1 MRILLLIVLGAAGTL
16 VRYGIQGLVQNRTG
30 PGFPS
35 GTLLVNVLGS
45 FLVGLVGQYSLNHLS
60 ISPEW
65 RIGITIGF
73 LGAFT
78 TFSSFSWEIVRMLE
92 GGEWLNV
99 FAYLAASFLGGV
111 LAAMLGIRIGN
122 IL

>member
-1 MRILLLIVLGAAGTL
+1 L
-16 VRYGIQGLVQNRTG
+16 V
-30 PGFPS
+30 
-35 GTLLVNVLGS
+35 VNVLGS
-45 FLVGLVGQYSLNHLS
+45 FLVGLAGQYSLNHLS

-65 RIGITIGF
+65 RIGLTIGF

-78 TFSSFSWEIVRMLE
+78 TFSSLSWETVRMLE

-99 FAYLAASFLGGV
+99 ALYLTASFLGGIF
-111 LAAMLGIRIGN
+111 AAMLGIKIGN

>member
-1 MRILLLIVLGAAGTL
+1 LRILLLIVLGAAGTL
-16 VRYGIQGLVQNRTG
+16 ARYGLQGLVQNRTG
-30 PGFPS
+30 PDFPS
-35 GTLLVNVLGS
+35 GTLLVNLLGS

-60 ISPEW
+60 IPPEW

-78 TFSSFSWEIVRMLE
+78 TFSSVSWETVRMLE

-99 FAYLAASFLGGV
+99 VVYVTASFLGGI
-111 LAAMLGIRIGN
+111 LAAMLGMRLGN

>member
-1 MRILLLIVLGAAGTL
+1 VRIILLVVLGAAGTL
-16 VRYGIQGLVQNRTG
+16 ARYGLQGLVQNRTG

-35 GTLLVNVLGS
+35 GTLLVNLLGS
-45 FLVGLVGQYSLNHLS
+45 FLVGLAGQYSLSHLS

-78 TFSSFSWEIVRMLE
+78 TFSSLSWETVRMLE
-92 GGEWLNV
+92 DGEWLRMTV
-99 FAYLAASFLGGV
+99 YLTASFLGGIV
-111 LAAMLGIRIGN
+111 AAMLGIRIGN